1 VQVYLAPFET
11 ILLAIGLPAL
21 VLLGAWRLGLLKRI
35 RERW

>member
-1 VQVYLAPFET
+1 
-11 ILLAIGLPAL
+11 LAILLPAL

>member
-1 VQVYLAPFET
+1 VQTYLAPFET
-11 ILLAIGLPAL
+11 VLLAILLPAL